1 MKLISSQ
8 FKYCDLVKVEGRID
22 SNTASQLGDALD
34 NIIKEGRFKIVL
46 DLEQVDFM
54 SSAGLRVLINTQKAC
69 KRYNRG
75 EVVLTAVPQNIY
87 SALELAGFTT
97 LFRILSDT
105 LLAVGN
111 F

>member
-46 DLEQVDFM
+46 DLEQADFM
-54 SSAGLRVLINTQKAC
+54 SSAGLWNWLVSQPCFA
-69 KRYNRG
+69 
-75 EVVLTAVPQNIY
+75 
-87 SALELAGFTT
+87 F
-97 LFRILSDT
+97 
-105 LLAVGN
+105 
-111 F
+111 